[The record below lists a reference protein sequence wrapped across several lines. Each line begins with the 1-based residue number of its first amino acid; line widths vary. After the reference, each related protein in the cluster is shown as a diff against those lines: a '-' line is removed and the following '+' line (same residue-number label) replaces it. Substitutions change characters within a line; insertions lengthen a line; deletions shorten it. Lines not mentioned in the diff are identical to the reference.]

1 MINGAALTS
10 LSGQERLFSPL
21 DGGLSLKK
29 YHQVYLVLRQH
40 LIEGQFLTGVP
51 GEKALAESYGVGR
64 VTVRRALEQLV
75 HDGLIIRK
83 AGSGTHPVQPSQVG
97 CGMPG
102 VPAAEGRQT
111 RLSGLMQNIIN
122 ASQGTSVRV
131 IEWRI
136 IPGSGAIANSLG
148 LSPGERVRKGVRCR
162 STALGPISL
171 ITTYVPLGL
180 VRSIRRQ
187 DLARKPMLQ
196 HLQDLG
202 IALGRATQTV
212 SARQA
217 DAIAAQELAV
227 PLGSALLYVNRTV
240 FDLKNRPVQLLSGLY
255 RPDRYEYAM
264 EISKI
269 GSVAVRVNSK
279 EVVESAQ

>member
-1 MINGAALTS
+1 MSAAELIS
-10 LSGQERLFSPL
+10 LGRQGRQFSPL

-51 GEKALAESYGVGR
+51 GEKALAEIYGVGR

-75 HDGLIIRK
+75 HDGLIVRR
-83 AGSGTHPVQPSQVG
+83 AGSGTHPVRSSPAG
-97 CGMPG
+97 DGLPAL
-102 VPAAEGRQT
+102 PAADGHRT
-111 RLSGLMQNIIN
+111 RLSGLMQNIID

-131 IEWRI
+131 IEWRV
-136 IPGSGAIANSLG
+136 IPGSGAIADALG
-148 LSPGERVRKGVRCR
+148 LKSGERVRKGVRCR
-162 STALGPISL
+162 STRLGPISL
-171 ITTYVPLGL
+171 ITTYVPLSL
-180 VRSIRRQ
+180 APSIRRQ
-187 DLARKPMLQ
+187 DLVRKPMLQ

-202 IALGRATQTV
+202 VALGRATQTV

-217 DAIAAQELAV
+217 DAIAARELEV

-240 FDLKNRPVQLLSGLY
+240 FDLKNQPVQLLFGLY

-279 EVVESAQ
+279 ELVASPK

>member
-1 MINGAALTS
+1 MNGAELTALNR
-10 LSGQERLFSPL
+10 QERLFNPP
-21 DGGLSLKK
+21 DGGLSLRK
-29 YHQVYLVLRQH
+29 YHQLYLVLRQH
-40 LIEGQFLTGVP
+40 LIEGQFVAGVP
-51 GEKALAESYGVGR
+51 SEKALAEAYGVGR
-64 VTVRRALEQLV
+64 VTVRRALEHLV
-75 HDGLIIRK
+75 HDGLVTRK
-83 AGSGTHPVQPSQVG
+83 VGSGTHPVRSSQASG
-97 CGMPG
+97 GMPG
-102 VPAAEGRQT
+102 LAAENRQKT
-111 RLSGLMQNIIN
+111 QLSGLMQNIII

-171 ITTYVPLGL
+171 ITTYVPLAL
-180 VRSIRRQ
+180 VTSIRRQ

-196 HLQDLG
+196 HLQESG
-202 IALGRATQTV
+202 VALGHATQTV

-217 DAIAAQELAV
+217 DAIAARELDV